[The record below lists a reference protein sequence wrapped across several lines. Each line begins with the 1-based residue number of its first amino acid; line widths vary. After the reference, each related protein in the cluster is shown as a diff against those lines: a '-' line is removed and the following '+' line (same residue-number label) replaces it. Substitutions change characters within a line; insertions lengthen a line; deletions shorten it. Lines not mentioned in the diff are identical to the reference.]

1 MEGPRIS
8 TRYLYWLHDY
18 VRSRGQEPAP
28 ALGTLP
34 STGRQPFIPMAEWRA
49 RLDQAAALLG
59 DPDLGLH
66 FGQTIGPHRF
76 GVLGYL
82 LHHCENVTQVLMRAW
97 HFREMFFHLPQ
108 VEPLWRGD
116 EVQVRWR
123 LDGEPASAQEEI
135 FAVVGTVQIAR
146 LITGQP
152 LVPIE
157 VGLMNPPQ
165 GDVTAL
171 AAFLRCPVAYGQDAI
186 WIRVPTSVFALP
198 TAQPDAALCELL
210 EKQALATLAALPD
223 EDALVGEVRR
233 HIVALLAD
241 GEPSQQRVA
250 GRMHLSSRTLHRHLA
265 QRSRRFRDVLEQ
277 TRRQLAESWLRDPN
291 LTLPDIALLL
301 GYTEQST
308 FTHAFKRWTGV
319 TPSEWR
325 RGGSGVA

>member
-8 TRYLYWLHDY
+8 TRYLHWLHDY
-18 VRSRGQEPAP
+18 VRSQGHDPLAS
-28 ALGTLP
+28 LGALP
-34 STGRQPFIPMAEWRA
+34 SLERQPFIPMAQWRA
-49 RLDQAAALLG
+49 RLDHAAVLLG
-59 DPDLGLH
+59 DANLGLH
-66 FGQTIGPHRF
+66 FGQTIGPYRF

-97 HFREMFFHLPQ
+97 HFREMFFHLQQ
-108 VEPLWRGD
+108 VEPVWRGD

-123 LDGEPASAQEEI
+123 LDGAPASFHEEV
-135 FAVVGTVQIAR
+135 FAVVATVQIAR
-146 LITGQP
+146 LITGQALAP
-152 LVPIE
+152 LA

-171 AAFLRCPVAYGQDAI
+171 AAFLQCPIEYGQDAI
-186 WIRVPTSVFALP
+186 WIRAPTSVFALP

-210 EKQALATLAALPD
+210 EKQAMEMLASLPD
-223 EDALVGEVRR
+223 EDALVGQVRR

-250 GRMHLSSRTLHRHLA
+250 ERMHLSSRTLHRHLA
-265 QRSRRFRDVLEQ
+265 QRHRRFRDVLEQ
-277 TRRQLAESWLRDPN
+277 ARRQLAESYLRDAD

-308 FTHAFKRWTGV
+308 FTHAFRRWTGV
-319 TPSEWR
+319 TPSAWR
-325 RGGSGVA
+325 RRASG